1 MKLII
6 PFLFLLFINFAFGQD
21 YRQAKIIF
29 NDSTSIKGFGEIKN
43 NEIYFKVKQ
52 EDKPTKWS
60 YDITKGLIFYGYGFS
75 EKYEY
80 IKCDK
85 HSKPKI
91 LEVIEEG
98 NVTLYKDSRIFY
110 TGNFTPSIGHLH
122 TNISSFENISETFY
136 VKRESE
142 EFATNI
148 FFSFKTSAKKYFSD
162 CLKIIEQINNRK
174 FTKENIPDMV
184 FYYNEYCSEN
194 ED

>member
-1 MKLII
+1 MKLIM

-60 YDITKGLIFYGYGFS
+60 YDIAKGLTFYGYGFS

-110 TGNFTPSIGHLH
+110 TGNFTPSAGHLP

-148 FFSFKTSAKKYFSD
+148 FFSFKTSTKRYFSD
-162 CLKIIEQINNRK
+162 CLKIIEKINNRK

-194 ED
+194 EE

>member
-1 MKLII
+1 MKIII

-60 YDITKGLIFYGYGFS
+60 YDIAKGLTFYGYGFS

-110 TGNFTPSIGHLH
+110 TGNFTPSVGHLP

-184 FYYNEYCSEN
+184 FYYNEYCNEN

>member
-1 MKLII
+1 MKIII

-60 YDITKGLIFYGYGFS
+60 YDIAKGLTFYGYGFS

-110 TGNFTPSIGHLH
+110 TGNFTPSVGHLP

>member
-60 YDITKGLIFYGYGFS
+60 YDIAKGLTFYGYGFS

-110 TGNFTPSIGHLH
+110 TGNFTPSVGHLP